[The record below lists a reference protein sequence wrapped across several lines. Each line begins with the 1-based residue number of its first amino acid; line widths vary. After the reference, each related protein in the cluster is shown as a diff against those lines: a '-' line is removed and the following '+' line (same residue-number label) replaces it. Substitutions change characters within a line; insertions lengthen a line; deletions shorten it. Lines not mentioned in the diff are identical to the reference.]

1 MASLTESYEDL
12 LAFMDLGGQV
22 AWPLA
27 FVACAMWTI
36 IVDRF
41 WYVWFGHPKALKVA
55 LQQWQARSDRGS
67 WYSTQIRRRIISE
80 IMTPYERGLVVLGS
94 LIAVCPLMGLLGTV
108 MGMLEVFDV
117 VALSGNGN
125 VRAMASGV
133 SQATVSTMMGMVV
146 ALSGL
151 YFGERLRRGAQ
162 SERRRV
168 EDLLGTT

>member
-1 MASLTESYEDL
+1 MPSLTEFYEDF
-12 LAFMDLGGQV
+12 LAFMELGGQV

-27 FVACAMWTI
+27 LVAVLMWTV
-36 IVDRF
+36 IVERF
-41 WYVWFGHPKALKVA
+41 WYIWFEHPSALKAATQV
-55 LQQWQARSDRGS
+55 WHARSDRSS
-67 WYSTQIRRRIISE
+67 WYSIQIRRRIISE
-80 IMTPYERGLVVLGS
+80 VMTPYERGLVILGS
-94 LIAVCPLMGLLGTV
+94 LIAMGPLMGLLGTV

-168 EDLLGTT
+168 EDLLGTS